1 MILLF
6 SLTCLIEQK
15 EKDEEGGR
23 KRIDLVVGF
32 IVDMCGCVS
41 VCAFQQRGYIA
52 IFWEVNI
59 PDIYYSGTVMN

>member
-23 KRIDLVVGF
+23 ERIDLVVGF
-32 IVDMCGCVS
+32 IVDMLCVCVCVS
-41 VCAFQQRGYIA
+41 TKRLHC
-52 IFWEVNI
+52 NI
-59 PDIYYSGTVMN
+59 LGGKYP